1 MRVRLVDVAERAGV
15 HTATASRALNE
26 ATRSRISSDT
36 VRRVLK
42 AAADLGYQP
51 NSAAKS
57 LATNRSLSIGVVIGD
72 LTVPLFPPLLL
83 GVDDVTSAAG
93 YTALIVN
100 TNNDRE
106 RERARISSIKS
117 RGVDGLIVA
126 TATVGD
132 GSDNRFYSSVAPTVF
147 VVRSPA
153 NRGQPEVLSD
163 DSLGVHAAVK
173 HLIDLGHQRIAHVG
187 GPANISTSVTRLRAY
202 REALFENGLEIDPRL
217 HIAVDKLTP
226 NAGAEAFHHLVSSGA
241 DFTAAVAF
249 NDSVAFGCYRAMK
262 DLGLR
267 CPDDISIVGY
277 NDMTGADLVAP
288 PLTTVAVD
296 HYAMGA
302 AAARMLLSMLGEPDV
317 AANHS
322 LRLPVDLVIRE
333 STAPPRQR

>member
-1 MRVRLVDVAERAGV
+1 MCGWLTSPNVPVCTPRPRHEAP
-15 HTATASRALNE
+15 NE
-26 ATRSRISSDT
+26 ATRARISSDT

-51 NSAAKS
+51 NSAARS

-100 TNNDRE
+100 TNNDLVAK
-106 RERARISSIKS
+106 RARISSIS
-117 RGVDGLIVA
+117 RRGVDGLIVA

-132 GSDNRFYSSVAPTVF
+132 GSDNRYYSSVAPTVF

-163 DSLGVHAAVK
+163 ESLGVHAVVK
-173 HLIDLGHQRIAHVG
+173 HLIDLGHRRIAHVG

-202 REALFENGLEIDPRL
+202 REALFESGLEIDPRL

-226 NAGAEAFHHLVSSGA
+226 DAGAEAFHELVSGGA

-249 NDSVAFGCYRAMK
+249 NDSVP
-262 DLGLR
+262 LGATGPSR
-267 CPDDISIVGY
+267 TSGFAAP
-277 NDMTGADLVAP
+277 MTSASSG
-288 PLTTVAVD
+288 TT
-296 HYAMGA
+296 
-302 AAARMLLSMLGEPDV
+302 
-317 AANHS
+317 
-322 LRLPVDLVIRE
+322 I
-333 STAPPRQR
+333 